1 MKRKYVVLCLVGAS
15 IIAVILALPLSRSS
29 QLKTRSISSVA
40 EVIPY
45 FDLSR
50 KSATLEK
57 VKEEFSV
64 RCDQQENL
72 MMPVSATSQVVR
84 IKFTD
89 CDQLIKK
96 APLYS
101 IKNLTNGYDGQVFKS
116 SETPSVQRGPAS
128 ARPSRSSVQLSTDYI
143 QLQSGE
149 NVIELQISLNDGQ
162 KINKKITITRQ

>member
-1 MKRKYVVLCLVGAS
+1 MVAG
-15 IIAVILALPLSRSS
+15 ILAFPFQRNR
-29 QLKTRSISSVA
+29 QAETRSISSVA
-40 EVIPY
+40 EAIPY
-45 FDLSR
+45 FDPSR
-50 KSATLEK
+50 KSAALEK

-64 RCDQQENL
+64 RCDEQENL

-89 CDQLIKK
+89 CDQLGKK

-101 IKNLTNGYDGQVFKS
+101 VKNLTNGYDGQVFKS
-116 SETPSVQRGPAS
+116 FETSSAQRRPAS
-128 ARPSRSSVQLSTDYI
+128 GSSRSTVQLSTDYI

-162 KINKKITITRQ
+162 KINKKITIIRQ